1 MAPAACGHAVSGA
14 VSLPSRGA
22 FHLSLTVLVH
32 YRSQAVFSLGG
43 WSPQL
48 RAAFHV
54 CGPTRE
60 PGSAHPHVSPT
71 GLVPLFG
78 RPFQAVRLHGMVT
91 ARTCEHPGCPAPRP
105 PGGNASPLMHS
116 PGFGLGALS
125 LAATRAISVDFSS
138 SAYLDVSVRRVVLRT
153 LMVLGCGYPG
163 MTLGGFPHS
172 ETSGCKRVC
181 APRRRLSQLA
191 ASFIDCLCQGIHR
204 APVISSMLTPFR
216 LQGATPAGLRA
227 YLVHSLTCEQK
238 KVQRSFDSCDAIS
251 LASLEKTKTM

>member
-1 MAPAACGHAVSGA
+1 MVSGTM
-14 VSLPSRGA
+14 SLPSRGA

-60 PGSAHPHVSPT
+60 LSTVEHPHFAYGARPPLRLALPGHSAMRAR
-71 GLVPLFG
+71 VPLRCASTSG
-78 RPFQAVRLHGMVT
+78 AQPHNPRAATPRRLH
-91 ARTCEHPGCPAPRP
+91 A
-105 PGGNASPLMHS
+105 

-138 SAYLDVSVRRVVLRT
+138 SAYLDVSVRRVVPRT
-153 LMVLGCGYPG
+153 LMGLGCECLG
-163 MTLGGFPHS
+163 MTPGGFPHS

-181 APRRRLSQLA
+181 APHRRLSQLA
-191 ASFIDCLCQGIHR
+191 TSFIDCLCQGIHR
-204 APVISSMLTPFR
+204 TPVISSMLTPFQFEEGD
-216 LQGATPAGLRA
+216 LFEPVEHTLC
-227 YLVHSLTCEQK
+227 T
-238 KVQRSFDSCDAIS
+238 
-251 LASLEKTKTM
+251 

>member
-1 MAPAACGHAVSGA
+1 MGSSPGFASASRDWNARFGLAFAAARFQAKPRRAAQLAGSFYKRHAVTPRRGAPTACGRTVSGA

-153 LMVLGCGYPG
+153 LMDLGCG
-163 MTLGGFPHS
+163 
-172 ETSGCKRVC
+172 
-181 APRRRLSQLA
+181 
-191 ASFIDCLCQGIHR
+191 
-204 APVISSMLTPFR
+204 
-216 LQGATPAGLRA
+216 
-227 YLVHSLTCEQK
+227 
-238 KVQRSFDSCDAIS
+238 
-251 LASLEKTKTM
+251 